1 MSSRKPKAPRGPR
14 RSGPQPGGEQDRQR
28 IEQLVLTDPQ
38 AALEELSTLRFLH
51 DGLPD
56 WAPAVIEG
64 LRGQIPDLL
73 DALFLDGGD
82 GEIIRDLALFG
93 PVIEGPL
100 LDRLAG
106 ADPRDLDLAASLAQ
120 LAGQAGLRA
129 GPLRDHLRTATVDA
143 EDGLRAEI
151 LSWTK
156 DPALAPDLLEL
167 AQRAALGEDDGTLGP
182 GLAREALLY
191 LGHPVPAWLA

>member
-14 RSGPQPGGEQDRQR
+14 RARSQPGGEEDRLAVEDLAQTYPR
-28 IEQLVLTDPQ
+28 GAL
-38 AALEELSTLRFLH
+38 AALSTLRLAG
-51 DGLPD
+51 GLPD
-56 WAPAVIEG
+56 WAPAVIDG
-64 LRGQIPDLL
+64 LHGQIPDLL
-73 DALFLDGGD
+73 DALFLNGGD
-82 GEIIRDLALFG
+82 SLVIGDLALFG
-93 PVIEGPL
+93 PQIEGPL

-167 AQRAALGEDDGTLGP
+167 AQRAALGEDDGTLSP